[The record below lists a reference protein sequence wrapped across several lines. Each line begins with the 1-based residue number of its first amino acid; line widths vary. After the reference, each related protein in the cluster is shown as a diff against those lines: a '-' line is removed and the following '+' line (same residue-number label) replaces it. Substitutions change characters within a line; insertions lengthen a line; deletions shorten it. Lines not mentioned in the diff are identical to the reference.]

1 MKKLSNPE
9 PRDLCISDCNE
20 KALQRAMLKQSID
33 GNLSNL
39 DDGTSIEWI
48 DYELPVE
55 FTNNSRKQ
63 SIDLIGRDNN
73 GRFVLCEAK
82 YNCNKKDSP
91 HDAELEAL
99 SYLGKICLHLKELYE
114 NNIHRPYVYINDK
127 SNSFKLPDFSWIDF
141 INSHPRV
148 LIMADVE
155 YWNYWRGRKYRQ
167 LHNKNKKDKKSIQ
180 VKDPM
185 VECYSINI
193 ECNYFEKQLKAS
205 GNSMYTPELSVNYW
219 DKIKI

>member
-63 SIDLIGRDNN
+63 SIDLLVETTMVGLYYVKQNTT
-73 GRFVLCEAK
+73 VT
-82 YNCNKKDSP
+82 KKT
-91 HDAELEAL
+91 AL
-99 SYLGKICLHLKELYE
+99 MMQ
-114 NNIHRPYVYINDK
+114 N
-127 SNSFKLPDFSWIDF
+127 
-141 INSHPRV
+141 
-148 LIMADVE
+148 
-155 YWNYWRGRKYRQ
+155 
-167 LHNKNKKDKKSIQ
+167 
-180 VKDPM
+180 
-185 VECYSINI
+185 
-193 ECNYFEKQLKAS
+193 
-205 GNSMYTPELSVNYW
+205 
-219 DKIKI
+219 